1 MENHYQVSL
10 VATKFWF
17 WHKKQ
22 NEFLKTA
29 KHLRAQEKQTT
40 YYQQLDTKL
49 AKIGLFLGGVA
60 IKQEPGVKQ
69 FGRHG
74 DIKRMMKILSKRRVE
89 DHVDLELVCQDGK
102 LAAHKFIIGAQSQF
116 LK

>member
-1 MENHYQVSL
+1 MASPVHIWV
-10 VATKFWF
+10 
-17 WHKKQ
+17 
-22 NEFLKTA
+22 
-29 KHLRAQEKQTT
+29 
-40 YYQQLDTKL
+40 QQLDTKL
-49 AKIGLFLGGVA
+49 AKIGLFLGGVV

-102 LAAHKFIIGAQSQF
+102 KLAAHKFIFSAQSQF